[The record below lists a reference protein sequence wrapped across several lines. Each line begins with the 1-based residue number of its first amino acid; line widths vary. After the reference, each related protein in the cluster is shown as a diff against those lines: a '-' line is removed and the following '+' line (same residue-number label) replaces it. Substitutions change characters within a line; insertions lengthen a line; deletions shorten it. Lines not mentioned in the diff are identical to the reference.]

1 MTFLRMEET
10 FLNELRRPD
19 LIDLIESMS
28 AIVDAHGTDLGPSA
42 VEAVRRAVPA
52 VWQQHIPTLLDIVM
66 GTRRAARLGKHVD
79 GWLFTE
85 TSSQQATH
93 PSIAEYHATRFSGC
107 RHVVEV
113 CQGAGLD
120 TRALARACD
129 TVTSFEADAVTAA
142 IAQGNFART
151 GITNVSVVCAHVP
164 HEQYRQ
170 ALATADA
177 VWADPSRRDSRATR
191 QRRGGSYDPP
201 IALFTNAPSHLRVVG
216 VKVGP
221 GDEIDSEIA
230 RAFTSE
236 YIGWRDECRERVLW
250 RGVDAPA
257 VALVDVGT
265 EWRPHESSYAV
276 VPVDPQPDMVL
287 VEPHAAIMASG
298 KVTAYFRHIGAA
310 VIDHRIG
317 YGLCAADPGASALH
331 RRFRLVQVEHGI
343 DAKRIQRQI
352 RLLGWGRSTEVK
364 KRGVDIE
371 PMTLH
376 RSLDFAPD
384 GPAGVILLARGPASR
399 LTLYAVRLG

>member
-1 MTFLRMEET
+1 MEET
-10 FLNELRRPD
+10 ILEELRRPD
-19 LIDLIESMS
+19 LNDLVDSMS
-28 AIVDAHGTDLGPSA
+28 AIVDAHGTDLGPAA
-42 VEAVRRAVPA
+42 VEAVRRSVPR
-52 VWQQHIPTLLDIVM
+52 VWQRHVPVLLDIVM
-66 GTRRAARLGKHVD
+66 GTRRAARLGKRVD

-85 TSSQQATH
+85 ISSQQSTH
-93 PSIAEYHATRFSGC
+93 PSIADHHAARYTGC

-120 TRALARACD
+120 TRALARVCD
-129 TVTSFEADAVTAA
+129 RVTSFEADAVTAA
-142 IAQGNFART
+142 IAHGNLSRA

-164 HEQYRQ
+164 HELYRQ
-170 ALATADA
+170 ALAVADA

-201 IALFTNAPSHLRVVG
+201 IALFANAPSHLHVVG

-230 RAFTSE
+230 DAFTSE
-236 YIGWRDECRERVLW
+236 YIGWRDECRERILW
-250 RGVDAPA
+250 HGAAAPA
-257 VALVDVGT
+257 VTLVDAGAV
-265 EWRPHESSYAV
+265 WRPDESAYVV
-276 VPVDPQPDMVL
+276 VPIDPQPGMVL

-298 KVTAYFRHIGAA
+298 QVTAYFKHIGAG
-310 VIDHRIG
+310 VVDHRIG
-317 YGLCAADPGASALH
+317 YGLCATDPGASALH
-331 RRFRLVQVEHGI
+331 RRFLLVHVDHGI

-352 RLLGWGRSTEVK
+352 RALGWGRSTEVK

-376 RSLDFAPD
+376 RSLEFAPD

-399 LTLYAVRLG
+399 FTLYAQRLG